1 LRRKANTF
9 LFKITSLFRR
19 INHISSK
26 LEFLQEENVATFSKA
41 VEVEEED
48 VSMAIGIIARAAEE
62 AVDVEEAE
70 VEIEDQEVGT
80 LLTTVLLHLV
90 LLQHL
95 NKSNMS
101 MKEVLIL
108 PILQM
113 RTSILTIRES
123 R

>member
-1 LRRKANTF
+1 M
-9 LFKITSLFRR
+9 
-19 INHISSK
+19 
-26 LEFLQEENVATFSKA
+26 EFLQEENVATFSKA

-70 VEIEDQEVGT
+70 VEIEDQEVDT

-113 RTSILTIRES
+113 RTSILTMRES